1 MKTFLTILGV
11 IAVIGIGFGAYLT
24 MTLSRNGPALLT
36 AIDRVAGGDGGA
48 SELEVASTG
57 SHPAQKLHV
66 WGAEDA
72 AGDDRPVLVFV
83 HGGGWRS
90 GDPGT
95 YGYFGRAFVP
105 EGFIVVLAGYRLGE
119 DGVYPGMLE
128 DTASAIAWTKANIAR
143 HGGDPERIVLAGHSA
158 GAYNVVQVALEDRWL
173 AAHGHSPADISG
185 VIGMAGPYDFAPF
198 KSDSTIAAF
207 GHVED
212 AGSTQPIN
220 HVSADAPQML
230 LINGQKDELVGARNA
245 RVLAEK
251 LEAAGGQALTI
262 LPQEM
267 DHNGPIVSLAAP
279 WRGNSDFFDLVS
291 GFAIAVTNEA
301 RDVATTRDEVSVP
314 VQDETG

>member
-1 MKTFLTILGV
+1 MKTFLTIFGV
-11 IAVIGIGFGAYLT
+11 IAVLGVASGIYLA

-36 AIDRVAGGDGGA
+36 AIDRVAGGNGGA

-66 WGAEDA
+66 WGNEEASGEK
-72 AGDDRPVLVFV
+72 RPVLVFV

-95 YGYFGRAFVP
+95 YGYFGHAFVP
-105 EGFIVVLAGYRLGE
+105 KGFVVVLAGYRLGE
-119 DGVYPGMLE
+119 DGIYPGMLE

-173 AAHGHSPADISG
+173 AAHGASPADISG

-198 KSDSTIAAF
+198 KRDSTIAAF
-207 GHVED
+207 GHVDD
-212 AGSTQPIN
+212 AAATQPVN

-230 LINGQKDELVGARNA
+230 LINGEKDELVGARNA
-245 RVLAEK
+245 RLLARK
-251 LEAAGGQALTI
+251 LKAAGGQALTI
-262 LPQEM
+262 IPEEM
-267 DHNGPIVSLAAP
+267 DHNGPIVNLAAP
-279 WRGNSDFFDLVS
+279 WRGNSEFFDLVS
-291 GFAIAVTNEA
+291 GFAIAVTSEA
-301 RDVATTRDEVSVP
+301 GDVATTRDDLSVP